1 MAWGWWR
8 RRRRGW
14 LRSFWRRRA
23 AARRRSRWIAR
34 RARRR
39 RVRRKRR
46 WRRRRGRRRRFIYR
60 KKRRYRRRR
69 KRQKIIIKQ
78 WQPAVVRRCRI
89 VGYMAAL
96 ISGNGTFA
104 TNYSS
109 HLEDRIQKGPFGGG
123 HSTMRFSLYV
133 LYQEHLRHMN
143 YWTYT
148 NKDLE
153 LTRYLGA
160 TLTFYRHPTRDFIVT
175 YSRRT
180 PLGGNILTAPSLHP
194 GNAMLSKRKILIPS
208 LETRPKGKKTKKL
221 KIGPPTLLID
231 KWYFQKD
238 FSDVTLFNLNVTEA
252 DLRFP
257 FCSPQTDNICVSFQ
271 VLKSCYNN
279 YLAIHVFD
287 NDTSNTKLQTFFN
300 EALPTTS
307 TKNTEINVLNTF
319 RTQGCLS
326 HPQVNVPNAN
336 STPNNQVK
344 SNEYFQ
350 TLDGLWGNPIYAN
363 SRNNEGSSS
372 STFNKKT
379 FITKYLIGNMKSYW
393 HKFTTDDLPQSWRG
407 NKAHCHLTGI
417 YSPPYLNS
425 GRISPEIFGLYT
437 EIIYNPYTDKGK
449 GNKIWVDA
457 LTKGDNIYSSTQ
469 SKCLLQD
476 LPLWCACFGYTDWIK
491 KELNHWD
498 APWNYRLLMV
508 CPYTYPK
515 LYNDANPNYGYV
527 CFSYQFGAGQMPDGS
542 SYVPIKWRGKWYPN
556 MIHQQKVMED
566 LARSGPFAPKQQTP
580 SVQLSMKYKFSF
592 NWGGNPILEQIVRDP
607 STQPTYEIPGAGN
620 LPTRVQVIDPRVI
633 GPQYSFRSWDWR
645 RGQFNEKSIKR
656 IAEQQ
661 ETSEYLFSG
670 PKRPRIDQRPYNP
683 EEESWSSTVQQR
695 EPKPWTSEEETE
707 SQSQSEE
714 EGETSVREQL
724 QQQLQE
730 QHRIRQGI
738 KCLFEQL
745 VRTQQGVHLHPSLV

>member
-1 MAWGWWR
+1 
-8 RRRRGW
+8 
-14 LRSFWRRRA
+14 
-23 AARRRSRWIAR
+23 
-34 RARRR
+34 
-39 RVRRKRR
+39 
-46 WRRRRGRRRRFIYR
+46 
-60 KKRRYRRRR
+60 
-69 KRQKIIIKQ
+69 
-78 WQPAVVRRCRI
+78 
-89 VGYMAAL
+89 MAAL

-109 HLEDRIQKGPFGGG
+109 HLEDRIAKGPFGGG

-143 YWTYT
+143 YWTYS

-160 TLTFYRHPTRDFIVT
+160 TLTFYRHPDRDFIVT

-180 PLGGNILTAPSLHP
+180 PLGGSIMTAPALHP

-208 LETRPKGKKTKKL
+208 LLTRPRGKKTKKIR
-221 KIGPPTLLID
+221 IGPPTLLTD

-238 FSDVTLFNLNVTEA
+238 FSDVTLFNLNITEA

-257 FCSPQTDNICVSFQ
+257 FCSPQTDNTCVTFQ
-271 VLKSCYNN
+271 ILGSEYNN
-279 YLAIHVFD
+279 FLSINHF
-287 NDTSNTKLQTFFN
+287 NDDTKDTKLKDFFKQRFKAN
-300 EALPTTS
+300 G
-307 TKNTEINVLNTF
+307 TKYTAFNALNTF
-319 RTQGCLS
+319 RTEGCIS
-326 HPQVNVPNAN
+326 HPPAKKAN
-336 STPNNQVK
+336 KDSTPSSVPK
-344 SNEYFQ
+344 SNTKPPEYFAGA
-350 TLDGLWGNPIYAN
+350 DALWGDPIYWN
-363 SRNNEGSSS
+363 SLNQGNN
-372 STFNKKT
+372 NDPDK
-379 FITKYLIGNMKSYW
+379 FIETYLIGNMTSY
-393 HKFTTDDLPQSWRG
+393 HKKFTDGSFPTSWQG
-407 NKAHCHLTGI
+407 NKAFCHLTGI

-425 GRISPEIFGLYT
+425 GRISPEIFGLYL
-437 EIIYNPYTDKGK
+437 EIIYNPYTDKGV
-449 GNKIWVDA
+449 GNRIWIDP
-457 LTKGDNIYSSTQ
+457 LTKTNNKYSSTQ
-469 SKCLLQD
+469 SKCLIENI
-476 LPLWCACFGYTDWIK
+476 PLWCAFFGYTDWIK

-498 APWNYRLLMV
+498 APWNYRVLFT

-515 LYNDANPNYGYV
+515 CYNDLDKDHGYV
-527 CFSYQFGAGQMPDGS
+527 FYSYEFGAGQMPDKS
-542 SYVPIKWRGKWYPN
+542 SYVPIKWRGKWYVN

-566 LARSGPFAPKQQTP
+566 ISVSGPFAPKQQVP
-580 SVQLSMKYKFSF
+580 STQLSMKYKFTF

-661 ETSEYLFSG
+661 ETFEYLFSG

-683 EEESWSSTVQQR
+683 EEESWSSAPRQR

-714 EGETSVREQL
+714 EEETSVREQL

-745 VRTQQGVHLHPSLV
+745 VRTQQGVHLHPSLL